1 VFQPLLELASTDL
14 THALENTIRDYTLY
28 CVFFVGNPN
37 LLYFRLTSRQ
47 HSHQII
53 DNPDR
58 KLGERK
64 MMGKRFLWLVPL
76 VLLLPALSG
85 CWYVAAAGAGAAVG
99 YYAVGKGYKVQS
111 PVTYETP
118 KEHKQQE

>member
-1 VFQPLLELASTDL
+1 
-14 THALENTIRDYTLY
+14 
-28 CVFFVGNPN
+28 
-37 LLYFRLTSRQ
+37 LYFRLTSRQ
-47 HSHQII
+47 HSHHII
-53 DNPDR
+53 NNPDQ
-58 KLGERK
+58 KLGEKK

-99 YYAVGKGYKVQS
+99 YYAVEKGYKVQS